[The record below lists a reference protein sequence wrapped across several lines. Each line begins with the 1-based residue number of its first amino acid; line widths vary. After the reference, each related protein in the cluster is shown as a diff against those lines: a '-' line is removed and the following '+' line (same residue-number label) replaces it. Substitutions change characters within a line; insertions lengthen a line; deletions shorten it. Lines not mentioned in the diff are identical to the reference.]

1 MEIILKLEDSL
12 TTVER
17 YETLFD
23 DIQDVYNLDLIH
35 IHINFQFNA
44 KENKIALLP
53 YIEAKMLIL
62 MIISVGVDASDKQ
75 IIAPKLTSNT
85 PLQLEYFN

>member
-17 YETLFD
+17 YETLFFD
-23 DIQDVYNLDLIH
+23 DVQDLYNLDLIH

-44 KENKIALLP
+44 KENKMHYCPTYWRKIA
-53 YIEAKMLIL
+53 
-62 MIISVGVDASDKQ
+62 
-75 IIAPKLTSNT
+75 N
-85 PLQLEYFN
+85 FNMNFS